1 MKFVKNYQVQV
12 SVELA
17 NFSCIYDEETFKD
30 NLDNQINQT
39 IGFVVNQGYTEYTTE
54 ETIWNGWNSGFQS
67 YNETDVSIT
76 VNVVYNSLD
85 TVE

>member
-1 MKFVKNYQVQV
+1 MKFVKNYQVEV

-17 NFSCIYDEETFKD
+17 SCIYDEETFKD

-39 IGFVVNQGYTEYTTE
+39 IGFVINQGYTEYTTE
-54 ETIWNGWNSGFQS
+54 ETIWNGYNSGFQC

-76 VNVVYNSLD
+76 VNVVYHSLD
-85 TVE
+85 KQE